1 MTRWRILRGQS
12 GYTLAE
18 LLVVAAVVAFILSG
32 MLSLLTSGSQ
42 TWVVGA
48 NRVEAQQS
56 TRLVLARLAQDV
68 RTAGW
73 DPKATSNFPSIRAL
87 PPGQTGFVI
96 SNDWSA
102 NGTIETAAPVL
113 VNGEN
118 RGEEIT
124 YDFVGGSLRR
134 RETPVD
140 GSAVA
145 VTDAISAIQFR
156 YLNAD
161 DAVVATPH
169 QTTEANTIRTV
180 EITVTTTPDQS
191 GTSPNT
197 VYVTSTSRARVRN
210 RS

>member
-1 MTRWRILRGQS
+1 VRTVLRGQA

-42 TWVVGA
+42 SWVTGS
-48 NRVEAQQS
+48 NRAEAQQS
-56 TRLVLARLAQDV
+56 TRLVLARMAQDV

-73 DPKATSNFPSIRAL
+73 DPRATSGFPSIRAL
-87 PPGQTGFVI
+87 APGQTGFVI
-96 SNDWSA
+96 SNDWNAS
-102 NGTIETAAPVL
+102 GTIETAAPVL

-124 YDFVGGSLRR
+124 YDFVSGALRR

-140 GSAVA
+140 ASAVEI
-145 VTDAISAIQFR
+145 TGAIASIQFR

-161 DAVVATPH
+161 DVQVNNAH
-169 QTTEANTIRTV
+169 LTTEASTIRTV
-180 EITVTTTPDQS
+180 EITVTTTPDQGGS
-191 GTSPNT
+191 SPTT
-197 VYVTSTSRARVRN
+197 VHVTSTSRARVRN

>member
-1 MTRWRILRGQS
+1 VLRGQG

-32 MLSLLTSGSQ
+32 MLSLIMSGSQ
-42 TWVVGA
+42 SWVMGS

-73 DPKATSNFPSIRAL
+73 DPRATSSFPSIRAL
-87 PPGQTGFVI
+87 PPGRTGFVV
-96 SNDWSA
+96 SNDWNA
-102 NGTIETAAPVL
+102 TGAIETAAPVL

-124 YDFVGGSLRR
+124 YEFVSGELRR
-134 RETPVD
+134 QEAAVD
-140 GSAVA
+140 ASAVG
-145 VTDAISAIQFR
+145 VTGAIASIQFR

-161 DAVVATPH
+161 DAQVNNAH

-191 GTSPNT
+191 GSAAST
-197 VYVTSTSRARVRN
+197 VHVTSSSRARVRN